1 MDYGIQVKA
10 SSLWYTHLIH
20 FFIFFYFITYYNTQ
34 ILHHM
39 NLTKFFR
46 RVFQFTVVLLT
57 FYILPALVALM
68 ISLDIDVYV
77 GAVTHPGYAFCIGTL
92 ALVGTGFVIDEINKA
107 ENEQAIMK
115 RF

>member
-1 MDYGIQVKA
+1 
-10 SSLWYTHLIH
+10 
-20 FFIFFYFITYYNTQ
+20 
-34 ILHHM
+34 M

-57 FYILPALVALM
+57 FYILPALVALV

-77 GAVTHPGYAFCIGTL
+77 GAVTHPGYACCIGIL

-107 ENEQAIMK
+107 ENEQAIIK